1 MKLSQDIRDQE
12 AAKAGMAQKSQEFND
27 MGGEIY
33 IEQNPKQIST

>member
-12 AAKAGMAQKSQEFND
+12 EAKAGMAEKAKEFND

-33 IEQNPKQIST
+33 IEQNPAK